1 MDEGSGMVAELVPLA
16 LCTGFGLG
24 FLTLAA
30 RSVLGA
36 VRLWLRGL
44 RVMGQ
49 VTPRKVADR
58 RPGGLVVFSDHLGRG
73 LVFDPGW
80 RGPLCGL
87 PPVGGSVPVVYA
99 QNRPAAARLWTL
111 RYLLAPSFGWFLSS
125 TLAFGTGVMV
135 SS

>member
-1 MDEGSGMVAELVPLA
+1 MVAELVPLA
-16 LCTGFGLG
+16 LCTGLGLG
-24 FLTLAA
+24 FLLLAA

-36 VRLWLRGL
+36 VRLWLRGQ

-49 VTPRKVADR
+49 VTPRKAVDR
-58 RPGGLVVFSDHLGRG
+58 RPGALVLFSDHLGRA

-99 QNRPAAARLWTL
+99 QNRPGTARLWTL

-125 TLAFGTGVMV
+125 TLAFGTGVVV

>member
-1 MDEGSGMVAELVPLA
+1 MGAELVLLA

-24 FLTLAA
+24 FLTLAT
-30 RSVLGA
+30 RSALGA
-36 VRLWLRGL
+36 VTLWVRGL
-44 RVMGQ
+44 RVMGR
-49 VTPRKVADR
+49 VTPRGASDR
-58 RPGGLVVFSDHLGRG
+58 RRGGLVVFSDHLGRG
-73 LVFDPGW
+73 LVLDPGW

-99 QNRPAAARLWTL
+99 QNRPATARLWTL

-125 TLAFGTGVMV
+125 TLAFGTGVLV

>member
-1 MDEGSGMVAELVPLA
+1 MAAELLLPA
-16 LCTGFGLG
+16 LCTGLGLG
-24 FLTLAA
+24 FLTLAT

-44 RVMGQ
+44 RVMGR
-49 VTPRKVADR
+49 VTPRKGIDR

-73 LVFDPGW
+73 LVLDPGW

-87 PPVGGSVPVVYA
+87 PPVGGTVPVVYVR
-99 QNRPAAARLWTL
+99 NRPASARLWTL

-125 TLAFGTGVMV
+125 TLAFGTGLAVTP
-135 SS
+135 